1 MTPPSE
7 RPLRIAILLNS
18 YRSPHITEIRDSYTR
33 SLHAV
38 AHDAQL
44 SFFYPAERADDFPDP
59 TAFDLIVVG
68 GGNADPRRRHPWILR
83 VHAFILDVVT
93 NHPRKKICGICWG
106 HQTISLLFGG
116 EVVEMET
123 PEVCKT
129 RATRPSSSKPTTSL
143 PKLTLRDVQ
152 LGVTEAKL
160 TPAGRRF
167 FGRHLGTSG
176 ALLLQQHH
184 RRAVGITPGGF
195 TELLV
200 GNQCLLSHN
209 NSVLTFQGHPEKDA
223 QCAKLRVRDAIRWF
237 GIDEDDRATMACF
250 ERSMERP
257 HDGAAIWG
265 KVLDWVRERHPA
277 HEMHL

>member
-1 MTPPSE
+1 MTPPHE
-7 RPLRIAILLNS
+7 QPLRIAILLNS
-18 YRSPHITEIRDSYTR
+18 YRSPHINEIRDSYTR
-33 SLHAV
+33 SLDAV
-38 AHDAQL
+38 ARDAQL

-59 TAFDLIVVG
+59 TAFDLIIVG

-123 PEVCKT
+123 PE
-129 RATRPSSSKPTTSL
+129 
-143 PKLTLRDVQ
+143 

-160 TPAGRRF
+160 TAAGRRF
-167 FGRHLGTSG
+167 FGRHIGTSG

-184 RRAVGITPGGF
+184 RRAVGGTTPRGF
-195 TELLV
+195 AELLV

-209 NSVLTFQGHPEKDA
+209 NSILTFQGHPEKDA
-223 QCAKLRVRDAIRWF
+223 RCAKLRIRDAIRWF
-237 GIDEDDRATMACF
+237 GVEEDDRATMACF

-277 HEMHL
+277 HEIHL